1 MPPSAY
7 DLTRPLRRTT
17 AVVFSSPH
25 SGRVYPRDMMD
36 RTMLSPTQIR
46 SSEDAYVDE
55 LFASAPLNGAPLL
68 TAQVPRAYLDLNRA
82 AEELDPAL
90 IHDVSRPLRNPRVSS
105 GLGVIPRV
113 VGGGRA
119 IYRGKMP
126 LSEAQ
131 TRITRYWHPYH
142 AALQTLLDE
151 SQVLFGHA
159 ILIDCH
165 SMPREAVATGP
176 AGTRP
181 DVVLGDKFGASAA
194 EPVVAQIEA
203 AFQAEGFRVTRN
215 LPFAGAYIAQ
225 HYGRPSMGQHAV
237 QIEIDRSL
245 YLDEASQEKSSGFL
259 PLRDRLSRVI
269 ARLVTVTPARRTDL
283 AAE

>member
-1 MPPSAY
+1 MPATAY

-25 SGRVYPRDMMD
+25 SGRVYPRDMLD
-36 RTMLSPTQIR
+36 RTTLNTVQIR

-55 LFASAPLNGAPLL
+55 LFAKATACGAPLL
-68 TAQVPRAYLDLNRA
+68 AARMPRAYLDLNRA

-90 IHDVSRPLRNPRVSS
+90 IHDVTRPLRNPRVSS

-119 IYRGKMP
+119 IYRGKLP
-126 LSEAQ
+126 LAEAE
-131 TRITRYWHPYH
+131 TRIARYWQPYH
-142 AALQTLLDE
+142 GTLQALLDE

-165 SMPREAVATGP
+165 SMPREAITAGP

-181 DVVLGDKFGASAA
+181 DVVIGDRFGASASD
-194 EPVVAQIEA
+194 PVVAQVEA

-215 LPFAGAYIAQ
+215 LPFAGAYITQ

-245 YLDEASQEKSSGFL
+245 YLDEATQEKSAGFL
-259 PLRDRLSRVI
+259 PLRERLSRVV
-269 ARLVTVTPARRTDL
+269 ARLVMITPTRQADL